1 MAEPQRPQLSIPLG
15 YPRQLSNEQI
25 TSTIDN
31 IQTVFEKGKYNI
43 NVLMRFAPLLQIG
56 ANELQS
62 RNVDRQAQISR
73 EYADTSKRLSLISV
87 VIAVIAIIVAVST
100 SVLSF
105 QEAQQDTLIQKQQL
119 EALKTLARP
128 E

>member
-25 TSTIDN
+25 TSTIDD
-31 IQTVFEKGKYNI
+31 IQTFIEERGFTI
-43 NVLMRFAPLLQIG
+43 NDVMRFAPILQAG

-62 RNVDRQAQISR
+62 RNVDRQAKISR

-87 VIAVIAIIVAVST
+87 VIAVVALIVAASA
-100 SVLSF
+100 SFLSF
-105 QEAQQDTLIQKQQL
+105 RAAQQDTLIQKQQL